1 MLKRIDVVVLAL
13 LDSDNR
19 ILISKRLA
27 NKPMGGMWEFPGGK
41 IEPGESP
48 EGALIREIKE
58 ELSISI
64 SESCLAPLTF
74 SAVAY
79 DSNHFLILMYVC
91 RVWEGTI
98 NARVSSEIKWVEKFD
113 LGKYKMPP
121 GNESL
126 VGMVI
131 DYL

>member
-1 MLKRIDVVVLAL
+1 MKVVAA
-13 LDSDNR
+13 
-19 ILISKRLA
+19 ILIYNKKILAFKRPASKTNEHISL
-27 NKPMGGMWEFPGGK
+27 KYEFPGGK

-74 SAVAY
+74 SVVAY
-79 DSNHFLILMYVC
+79 GSNHFLILMYVC

-98 NARVSSEIKWVEKFD
+98 KARVSSEIKWVEKFD

-121 GNESL
+121 GNQSL